1 MMPLEDRPW
10 WMPLELLERNR
21 FRVLQQ
27 LYDLAGGATDQPLT
41 LDAPAIAATLGIS
54 EADVAQAVAFLI
66 HAHYASEAEAGGDVC
81 VTRRAVYYLEA
92 GAYQRRTI
100 RD

>member
-1 MMPLEDRPW
+1 MSSPDRPW

-21 FRVLQQ
+21 FRVLQR
-27 LYDLAGGATDQPLT
+27 LYDLVGGATDEPLKV
-41 LDAPAIAATLGIS
+41 DAAAIAATLGIS

-66 HAHYASEAEAGGDVC
+66 HAHYASEAEAAGEVC

>member
-1 MMPLEDRPW
+1 MPSPETPW

-21 FRVLQQ
+21 FRVLQK
-27 LYDLAGGATDQPLT
+27 LYDLAGGDTDRPLDV
-41 LDAPAIAATLGIS
+41 DAGAIAGALGVS
-54 EADVAQAVAFLI
+54 EADVSQAVAFLI
-66 HAHYASEAEAGGDVC
+66 HAHYASEADPGGQLC

>member
-1 MMPLEDRPW
+1 MTAPDRPW

-21 FRVLQQ
+21 FRVLQR
-27 LYDLAGGATDQPLT
+27 LYDLAGGATDT
-41 LDAPAIAATLGIS
+41 AVAVDVGAIAATLGIG
-54 EADVAQAVAFLI
+54 EADVVQAVAFLI
-66 HAHYASEAEAGGDVC
+66 HARYASEPETPGSVC

>member
-1 MMPLEDRPW
+1 
-10 WMPLELLERNR
+10 MPLELLERNR

-27 LYDLAGGATDQPLT
+27 LYDLAGGATDHPLKV
-41 LDAPAIAATLGIS
+41 DAAAIASALGITA
-54 EADVAQAVAFLI
+54 ADVAQAVAFLI
-66 HAHYASEAEAGGDVC
+66 HARYASEAESSDHVC

>member
-1 MMPLEDRPW
+1 
-10 WMPLELLERNR
+10 MPLELLERNR
-21 FRVLQQ
+21 FRVLQR
-27 LYDLAGGATDQPLT
+27 LYDLADGATDRPLEV
-41 LDAPAIAATLGIS
+41 DAGAIATRLGIT
-54 EADVAQAVAFLI
+54 EADVVQAIAFLI
-66 HAHYASEAEAGGDVC
+66 HAHYASEAEAAGEVC

>member
-1 MMPLEDRPW
+1 
-10 WMPLELLERNR
+10 MPLELLERNR

-27 LYDLAGGATDQPLT
+27 LYDLAGGATDRPLKVNT
-41 LDAPAIAATLGIS
+41 AAIASALGIT

-66 HAHYASEAEAGGDVC
+66 HAHYASEAAAGGDVC

>member
-1 MMPLEDRPW
+1 MDSQERPW

-21 FRVLQQ
+21 FRVLEQ
-27 LYDLAGGATDQPLT
+27 LYRLADGDSEREIEVDPEAIGARL
-41 LDAPAIAATLGIS
+41 AISPAEVT
-54 EADVAQAVAFLI
+54 QAVAFLL
-66 HAHYASEAEAGGDVC
+66 HAHYASELEPEGRLC
-81 VTRRAVYYLEA
+81 LTRRAIYYLEG